1 MTQIRTG
8 ISLKGYLLKETDTIA
23 QELDIPRSQI
33 VSLALAEFIGRY
45 RNKKL
50 LEQINEAYATLPE
63 PDEIENMAIIRSH
76 QIKLGRSD

>member
-8 ISLKGYLLKETDTIA
+8 ISLKENLRKETDTIA
-23 QELDIPRSQI
+23 QELGIPRSQI
-33 VSLALAEFIGRY
+33 VSLALVEFIERY

-50 LEQINEAYATLPE
+50 LVQINEAYATSPE